1 MRVRLSLVLAAVL
14 IAGALPASAGAS
26 GGSGGSIYTKVRQAY
41 LTKGS
46 IDPCEFTS
54 AQLASALK
62 ALGTAGGQYFGDFV
76 QAVQS
81 ALATRASS
89 QCTTHK
95 HAGGRG
101 GAQASPPPAP
111 SGPSSPGPPLNVGP
125 VTSATGSGVPAPL
138 VAIAVVALV
147 LALLAAG
154 IGLARRSGWDSAWA
168 AACRHSC
175 GEAAYRLAGGWTDFV
190 DWLRSGARG

>member
-1 MRVRLSLVLAAVL
+1 LAAVL

-41 LTKGS
+41 LTRGS

-89 QCTTHK
+89 QCTSHK
-95 HAGGRG
+95 HAGGRA
-101 GAQASPPPAP
+101 GAPPPPAP
-111 SGPSSPGPPLNVGP
+111 NGPGNPGPPLNVGP
-125 VTSATGSGVPAPL
+125 LTSATGSGVPAPL
-138 VAIAVVALV
+138 VAMAVVALA

-154 IGLARRSGWDSAWA
+154 VGLARRSGLDPGWA

-175 GEAAYRLAGGWTDFV
+175 SEAGYRLAGGWADFV